1 MPLTL
6 SGALLAHVKSAP
18 SSEWH
23 APGERDEEFEALLE
37 ELMADVD
44 DDVDEAKDD
53 WPEEVDADDD
63 ERTGADTWVKPG
75 E

>member
-1 MPLTL
+1 
-6 SGALLAHVKSAP
+6 
-18 SSEWH
+18 
-23 APGERDEEFEALLE
+23 
-37 ELMADVD
+37 MADVD